1 MWAFIRRKHCLRLQ
15 RWQGPPNLNKIVC
28 LFSLSVKIIQRRC
41 SSPYSIS
48 SQKQHNALLIFTDDL
63 SKVLHKRE
71 QSNTILFLFHLDKWH
86 NSTCSPQPMIHTLFT
101 QTHWL
106 TVSTL
111 QAALQLLFFL
121 TEEKRNVP
129 RRILW
134 NEIYECVN
142 TCRIYVT
149 AVAVKLR
156 WLFNCYVHCGKDN
169 ATTR

>member
-101 QTHWL
+101 QTRWL

-111 QAALQLLFFL
+111 QAALQLLFFPYWG
-121 TEEKRNVP
+121 EKKCATAHSMKWDLWMCEYMPHIRNSCCCQAAL
-129 RRILW
+129 I
-134 NEIYECVN
+134 I
-142 TCRIYVT
+142 
-149 AVAVKLR
+149 
-156 WLFNCYVHCGKDN
+156 
-169 ATTR
+169 